1 MSLYC
6 FLCREGVVL
15 LREVPCVEG
24 EVGRVA
30 ERIAPVMHTIYG
42 TLFDVKAQADPIN
55 IAYSQYALELH
66 QDLAYYESPPG
77 IQLLH
82 CMQFEESIRG
92 GDSTFIDA
100 MHVAEELRGVCPDAF
115 RVLATVPATFQKVH
129 YARETPVHMVYQRPH
144 IATASVDR
152 MMQPLPANQ
161 YGAVT
166 AVSWAPIF
174 EGPLA
179 VHPSVVE
186 AYYDA
191 YVAFSRL
198 IKAREQSPNVGSAS
212 SGSFVQLRM
221 EAGDMV
227 VFNNRRMLHGR
238 RAFGKMEAAEAATG
252 RHLQGCYLN
261 IDEYKSAL
269 SVLSAKSAL
278 SASGGNP
285 NSALSHME
293 PAAHD
298 VVLKRVGNQCMT

>member
-1 MSLYC
+1 MLI
-6 FLCREGVVL
+6 FCREGVVL
-15 LREVPCVEG
+15 LRGVPCVEG

-55 IAYSQYALELH
+55 LAYSQYALELH

-77 IQLLH
+77 VQLLH
-82 CMQFEESIRG
+82 CMQFEDSIQG

-100 MHVAEELRGVCPDAF
+100 MHVAEELRGVCPEAF
-115 RVLATVPATFQKVH
+115 NVLATVPATFQKVH

-144 IATASVDR
+144 ITTATVNP
-152 MMQPLPANQ
+152 MMQPLSNQ
-161 YGAVT
+161 QFGAVT

-198 IKAREQSPNVGSAS
+198 MKAREHSPNVGSPS

-221 EAGDMV
+221 QAGDMV
-227 VFNNRRMLHGR
+227 IFNNRRMLHGR

-269 SVLSAKSAL
+269 SVMTAKQAL
-278 SASGGNP
+278 KEHGGCVD
-285 NSALSHME
+285 SSLSHLE

-298 VVLKRVGNQCMT
+298 VVLKRVGNQCMS

>member
-1 MSLYC
+1 MHC
-6 FLCREGVVL
+6 FYRREGVVL
-15 LREVPCVEG
+15 LRGVPCVDG
-24 EVGRVA
+24 QVARVA
-30 ERIAPVMHTIYG
+30 QRIAPVMHTIYG
-42 TLFDVKAQADPIN
+42 TTFDVKAQADPIN

-77 IQLLH
+77 VQLLH
-82 CMQFEESIRG
+82 CMQFDSSIQG

-115 RVLATVPATFQKVH
+115 RILASVPATFQKIH

-144 IATASVDR
+144 ITTASVNA
-152 MMQPLPANQ
+152 MMQPLTQ
-161 YGAVT
+161 EQRHGAVT

-198 IKAREQSPNVGSAS
+198 MKAREQSPNVGSAS

-221 EAGDMV
+221 QPGDMV
-227 VFNNRRMLHGR
+227 IFNNRRMLHGR
-238 RAFGKMEAAEAATG
+238 RAFGNLEAAQAATG

-269 SVLSAKSAL
+269 SVLTAKSAL
-278 SASGGNP
+278 GARGGNP
-285 NSALSHME
+285 DSALSHLE